1 MSSAV
6 KHRVESPTSILV
18 YMQCPRKY
26 YYRYVKRLEQKPSIH
41 LIVGNVV
48 HSTIASFHNADISSM
63 PVERLF
69 EILHEQMIEEFR
81 IRWGENSEELKSLG
95 LDAKDERAFYD
106 ETKMMLDNFFQYHIN
121 RVVAC
126 QYRQN
131 ASLVEA
137 FKRLKPKTETKI
149 ISEKYGIMGVVDA
162 IHDIDGKIVIIDYK
176 TSKKTEINDECM
188 IQLAL
193 YALLYKESFG
203 RTPDFV
209 GIHFLRQGEK
219 MMRVTPDLLALGEES
234 CRSMQA
240 LARNEDVTIFPQR
253 FSGLCKYRTG
263 QCDFYE
269 TCKPWNSVE
278 FG

>member
-1 MSSAV
+1 MSSAI
-6 KHRVESPTSILV
+6 KHRVESPTSILA

-81 IRWGENSEELKSLG
+81 IRWDENSEELKSLG
-95 LDAKDERAFYD
+95 LDAKDERASYD

-219 MMRVTPDLLALGEES
+219 MMRVTPDLLALGEET
-234 CRSMQA
+234 CLKMQA
-240 LARNEDVTIFPQR
+240 HAKNEDVTIFPQR
-253 FSGLCKYRTG
+253 FSGLCKYKKG
-263 QCDFYE
+263 QCDYYE
-269 TCKPWNSVE
+269 TCKPS
-278 FG
+278 